1 MDLRHDA
8 AVGSQSI
15 EPGIGAGA
23 TAPIPMLV
31 ARAKLADPDAFAAL
45 YRLFLPAIYG
55 FVAARVPQREAAEDA
70 TQTIFF
76 RALSSS
82 ATCRDNA
89 AFPGWLFAIA
99 RNVVRDGHRRQ
110 RETLPPP
117 ENRDLRDDTPSPEDL
132 AIQREEAAVL
142 LAARERC
149 LSLRDREL
157 FDLLLTG
164 LNDKQI
170 ATVLGRSHGAVR
182 TAHYR
187 LLLKLRKCLSA
198 AERPNHG

>member
-15 EPGIGAGA
+15 TPDIGAGI
-23 TAPIPMLV
+23 TAPIPLLV

-45 YRLFLPAIYG
+45 YRLFLPAVYG
-55 FVAARVPQREAAEDA
+55 FAAARLPQREAAEDA

-76 RALSSS
+76 RALASL

-99 RNVVRDGHRRQ
+99 RNVIHDGHRRR
-110 RETLPPP
+110 RETMPPQ
-117 ENRDLRDDTPSPEDL
+117 EYRDMLDDAPSPEDI
-132 AIQREEAAVL
+132 AIQREDAAVL
-142 LAARERC
+142 LAAREQC

-164 LNDKQI
+164 LNDKEI
-170 ATVLGRSHGAVR
+170 GAALGRSHGAVR

-187 LLLKLRKCLSA
+187 LLLKLRDCLSA
-198 AERPNHG
+198 AESPNHG